1 MMKEMFDEFE
11 PKLSELK
18 PAVKE
23 KALEIA
29 DKLLTKKSI
38 SKEDALKEGI
48 KQAEEWFFD
57 LEG

>member
-1 MMKEMFDEFE
+1 MKEIFDEFE
-11 PKLSELK
+11 PELKELK
-18 PAVKE
+18 PKVKE

-29 DKLLTKKSI
+29 GKLLTEKSI
-38 SKEDALKEGI
+38 SRLEALKEGI

>member
-1 MMKEMFDEFE
+1 MNQDAFDDNQSN
-11 PKLSELK
+11 LADLK

-29 DKLLTKKSI
+29 GKLLTEKSI

>member
-1 MMKEMFDEFE
+1 MREIFNEFDPEL
-11 PKLSELK
+11 KELK
-18 PAVKE
+18 PKVKE

-29 DKLLTKKSI
+29 DKLLIEKSL
-38 SKEDALKEGI
+38 SKEEALKEGI